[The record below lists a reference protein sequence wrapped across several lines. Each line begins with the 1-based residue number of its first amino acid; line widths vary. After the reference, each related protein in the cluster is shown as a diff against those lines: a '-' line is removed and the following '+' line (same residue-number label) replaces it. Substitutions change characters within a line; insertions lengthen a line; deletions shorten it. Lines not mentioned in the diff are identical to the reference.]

1 MGFDDFRIRHRGDD
15 AVIEVTSAQML
26 RLFETRQEVMDLLR
40 DQGYRNVFLN
50 LEARRPST

>member
-26 RLFETRQEVMDLLR
+26 RLFETRQEVTDLLR